1 MSNQNIKAIE
11 ILIKAI
17 QLGSIRQAAITKD
30 ISPQAASQLLI
41 QLEETLGV
49 RLLHRTTRRLS
60 VTEEGQNLINA
71 TQPALMA
78 LNRAFLNIQQSK
90 DDISGPLRIIGPS
103 SGFAPVLW
111 PIINEYCQLYPEI
124 QPNVQLDD
132 SIKNWVVDRVDVGF
146 HFGMSLSEE
155 LIARQLFSVQLII
168 CASPDY
174 LKQYGLPRSL
184 DELSLHKCSI
194 FQHPGSGQI
203 FPWYVKIDDKIE
215 TIEVPP
221 ALITNNTDIEIQAAL
236 DGKVISQLSSLSVT
250 HLIRDRKLIPLF
262 INHIADHTHAYIYY
276 GSKNKQPLKVR
287 KFIDLAI
294 KRLTNN
300 QDLTLSIKE
309 LNHYAIYK

>member
-41 QLEETLGV
+41 QLEEALGV

-111 PIINEYCQLYPEI
+111 PIIN
-124 QPNVQLDD
+124 V
-132 SIKNWVVDRVDVGF
+132 
-146 HFGMSLSEE
+146 
-155 LIARQLFSVQLII
+155 
-168 CASPDY
+168 
-174 LKQYGLPRSL
+174 
-184 DELSLHKCSI
+184 
-194 FQHPGSGQI
+194 
-203 FPWYVKIDDKIE
+203 
-215 TIEVPP
+215 
-221 ALITNNTDIEIQAAL
+221 
-236 DGKVISQLSSLSVT
+236 
-250 HLIRDRKLIPLF
+250 F
-262 INHIADHTHAYIYY
+262 I
-276 GSKNKQPLKVR
+276 
-287 KFIDLAI
+287 
-294 KRLTNN
+294 
-300 QDLTLSIKE
+300 
-309 LNHYAIYK
+309 